1 LGSQLLYDVA
11 YHLPHKINDIISNEV
26 MKINLFVCDN
36 RKTYCQL
43 STILNKDNYMKEQ
56 GGLQIWKDLVKEWKR
71 LKLQQA
77 EESFKEFLESDEM
90 ASPHS
95 LRALQSDLITKQSNM
110 KQQLMSHLEHLSE
123 SGPPHV
129 TKAKI
134 YEWKDKY
141 TQLYE
146 QLEHIQ
152 SDFMDMWYEAHQK
165 IYSYIEHRM
174 ANDIAHLVSCSVLD
188 IDESQQVT
196 NDSLMP
202 HMAKYQSL
210 STKHTTVIEKS
221 LSSLLAVIHTKFLSI
236 FQFAQGVCHIWD
248 THHLQLEDVSR
259 RNEENL
265 TNIRERHDS
274 ENQTREAN
282 LDYVLDRLRQSG
294 TDIELSEYLKQSLD
308 MLEAIKAGYVS
319 FHELMVAETFK
330 FSPVVKEEL
339 ENYDKTLCGYFG
351 VNRIKSKIR
360 KKGKAASS
368 YQKRSDPLHHANTP
382 LSSPPIHPP
391 TSMSSII
398 EHVISITD
406 GTSFYI
412 VQNEDDASGMTPPTA
427 FLTQN
432 EDDNEDVLSFATP
445 SLTISETLFITVKER
460 LRLLFLDHLEIWKKH
475 QVSLVETL
483 AEGKREE
490 LKTELELSL
499 HLHKPRSV
507 RITNDIHDVR
517 KVELHD
523 HQSRISVHIKG
534 LTDELRE
541 QKELII
547 SLWDYLDEMIS
558 KCSESLSAF
567 HNELSQCSTV
577 LSLKKALTGAE
588 DIYDKNAAEFNEVYN
603 ARYELL
609 VGKITS
615 LAEANSEYISSLKL
629 FSDGGN
635 YTNNEISQF
644 KPKLEKQGERI
655 NKYWTQCKEELE
667 AIQQLRKERFD
678 IIQMTKI
685 TNE

>member
-1 LGSQLLYDVA
+1 
-11 YHLPHKINDIISNEV
+11 
-26 MKINLFVCDN
+26 
-36 RKTYCQL
+36 
-43 STILNKDNYMKEQ
+43 
-56 GGLQIWKDLVKEWKR
+56 
-71 LKLQQA
+71 
-77 EESFKEFLESDEM
+77 
-90 ASPHS
+90 
-95 LRALQSDLITKQSNM
+95 
-110 KQQLMSHLEHLSE
+110 
-123 SGPPHV
+123 
-129 TKAKI
+129 
-134 YEWKDKY
+134 
-141 TQLYE
+141 
-146 QLEHIQ
+146 
-152 SDFMDMWYEAHQK
+152 
-165 IYSYIEHRM
+165 
-174 ANDIAHLVSCSVLD
+174 
-188 IDESQQVT
+188 
-196 NDSLMP
+196 
-202 HMAKYQSL
+202 
-210 STKHTTVIEKS
+210 
-221 LSSLLAVIHTKFLSI
+221 
-236 FQFAQGVCHIWD
+236 
-248 THHLQLEDVSR
+248 
-259 RNEENL
+259 
-265 TNIRERHDS
+265 
-274 ENQTREAN
+274 
-282 LDYVLDRLRQSG
+282 
-294 TDIELSEYLKQSLD
+294 
-308 MLEAIKAGYVS
+308 
-319 FHELMVAETFK
+319 
-330 FSPVVKEEL
+330 
-339 ENYDKTLCGYFG
+339 
-351 VNRIKSKIR
+351 
-360 KKGKAASS
+360 
-368 YQKRSDPLHHANTP
+368 
-382 LSSPPIHPP
+382 
-391 TSMSSII
+391 
-398 EHVISITD
+398 
-406 GTSFYI
+406 
-412 VQNEDDASGMTPPTA
+412 
-427 FLTQN
+427 
-432 EDDNEDVLSFATP
+432 
-445 SLTISETLFITVKER
+445 
-460 LRLLFLDHLEIWKKH
+460 LLFLDHLEIWKKH

-685 TNE
+685 TNEYQHHLTDLKLLESINQTFVKSCQLPITSETLESNRQAKTITDQLETIKQNMMTSMDSHLSVSSLLLEPLNVLLVMMKDRVDYLSCRKKKGTNKSGEQQASPYMNKPPLSAIDVARSIMSYADSTGDDKKTNSQYDQSKHKSTLTARSKQQPKKLTNYETNEPKSFLFKIHTIITDTRKKFHSILEEYYCLKGSRAVTRPADIPDTLSQFMGNITERCYGYQTQAEKHRINSVDGR